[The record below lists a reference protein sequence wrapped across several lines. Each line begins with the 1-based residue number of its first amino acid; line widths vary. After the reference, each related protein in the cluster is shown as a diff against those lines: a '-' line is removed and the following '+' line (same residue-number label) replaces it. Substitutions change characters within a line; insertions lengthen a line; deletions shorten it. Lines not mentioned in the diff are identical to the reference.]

1 MRTSEAGL
9 FPVIPYLHLKD
20 DMREVM
26 SMSDYACGDRPKT
39 RGWEKSV
46 ETRVMFGACYMAV
59 LLRAVVARLTPWRK
73 RVGFDQSKNRE
84 SVFTEARTAAG
95 TIVTSSFM
103 GL

>member
-1 MRTSEAGL
+1 MKMIEARL

-26 SMSDYACGDRPKT
+26 SMSDYAYGDRTKAHGENKT
-39 RGWEKSV
+39 IESQV
-46 ETRVMFGACYMAV
+46 VFGACYVAF
-59 LLRAVVARLTPWRK
+59 LLRAVLSRLTPWRK
-73 RVGFDQSKNRE
+73 RAAFDHYGNRE
-84 SVFTEARTAAG
+84 SIFTEARSAAG